1 MKCLPL
7 LLLATL
13 FASCASLSVPTTGF
27 LENREQLTRNEDHE
41 VWGVPD
47 GVDLYVAPD
56 LDASKYDSVFIAE
69 TVYMPSASARHTP
82 SEKSLAKLKANFSK
96 YLGKRLSRD
105 FTLVD
110 KPGPRT
116 LHVRAA
122 IAEVVRERVWLNILT
137 VILIVPVDM
146 GGIAGQIEVLD
157 SLTGERLI
165 AMAAHRDGTP
175 FLVLECF
182 GPYDHADWG
191 MRKWATKMR
200 SILDASRPLATA
212 PNASKPLGSD
222 G

>member
-7 LLLATL
+7 LLIVSLL
-13 FASCASLSVPTTGF
+13 ASCANLSVPRTGF
-27 LENREQLTRNEDHE
+27 LENRDQLTPNQEHE

-47 GVDLYVAPD
+47 GIDLYVAPD
-56 LDASKYDSVFIAE
+56 LDASKYDSVLIE
-69 TVYMPSASARHTP
+69 DTVYMPSADARHTP

-105 FTLVD
+105 FTLVSE
-110 KPGPRT
+110 PGPRT
-116 LHVRAA
+116 LRVRAA

-191 MRKWATKMR
+191 MRKWSSKVRT
-200 SILDASRPLATA
+200 ILHASRPVETA
-212 PNASKPLGSD
+212 P
-222 G
+222 